1 VKALQIDFVLLDEVM
16 SILDIPSLL
25 LLDALVSARK
35 DSFSMKT

>member
-1 VKALQIDFVLLDEVM
+1 M